1 MMSWDDYWKQYSIS
15 KAERWMIGE
24 RHRKLM
30 GWIDTL
36 PGEKKRVIEIGC
48 GFGSNIRRLKEERTD
63 IEAHALDFSEISVE
77 NIKDAVDHAHCG
89 DCQCT
94 GLPEGHF
101 DFIYS
106 SGLMEHFRDEDP
118 FVREMFRILKPG
130 GLMATFVPAK
140 WSLWKLYQLFC
151 KIGKRGGWIH
161 GYEKAYSKGQL
172 HHVLEKEG
180 WKIEE
185 DFGLDPFSFNGFSM
199 KLLNKSFDPVWKTS
213 PLSAGYTEICVLA
226 RKPL

>member
-15 KAERWMIGE
+15 KAERWMIGQ

-30 GWIDTL
+30 GWIDSL
-36 PGEKKRVIEIGC
+36 GGETKRVVEIGC

-77 NIKDAVDHAHCG
+77 NIKDAVDVAHRG
-89 DCQCT
+89 DCQAT

-106 SGLMEHFRDEDP
+106 SGLMEHFRDEGP
-118 FVREMFRILKPG
+118 FAREMFRILRPG
-130 GLMATFVPAK
+130 GLMATFVPAR
-140 WSLWKLYQLFC
+140 WSLWQLYQLLW
-151 KIGKRGGWIH
+151 KIGKPGGWIH

-172 HHVLEKEG
+172 HRVLEREG
-180 WKIEE
+180 WKVEE
-185 DFGLDPFSFNGFSM
+185 DFGLDPFSINGFAM
-199 KLLNKSFDPVWKTS
+199 KLLNRSFEPVWKTS
-213 PLSAGYTEICVLA
+213 PLSAGYTEICVLT
-226 RKPL
+226 RKPA

>member
-36 PGEKKRVIEIGC
+36 GGDKKRVIEIGC
-48 GFGSNIRRLKEERTD
+48 GFGSNIRRLKDERKD

-77 NIKDAVDHAHCG
+77 NIKAAVDQAHRG
-89 DCQCT
+89 DCQNT

-106 SGLMEHFRDEDP
+106 SGLMEHFRDEGP
-118 FVREMFRILKPG
+118 FAREMYRILKPG
-130 GLMATFVPAK
+130 GLMATFVPAR
-140 WSLWKLYQLFC
+140 WSIWQLYQLMW
-151 KIGKRGGWIH
+151 KLGRRGGWIH
-161 GYEKAYSKGQL
+161 GYEKAYSKAFL
-172 HHVLEKEG
+172 HRVMVKEG

-185 DFGLDPFSFNGFSM
+185 DFGLDPFSFNGFAM
-199 KLLNKSFDPVWKTS
+199 KLLNKSFEPAWKRS
-213 PLSAGYTEICVLA
+213 PLSAGYTEICVLT

>member
-24 RHRKLM
+24 RHAKLM
-30 GWIDTL
+30 GWIDSL
-36 PGEKKRVIEIGC
+36 GEGGKRVVEIGC
-48 GFGSNIRRLKEERTD
+48 GFGSNIRRLKDERTD

-77 NIKDAVDHAHCG
+77 NIRSAVDVVHRA
-89 DCQCT
+89 DCQNT

-106 SGLMEHFRDEDP
+106 SGLMEHFRDEGP
-118 FVREMFRILKPG
+118 FLREMRRILKPG
-130 GLMATFVPAK
+130 GLMATFVPAR
-140 WSLWKLYQLFC
+140 WSLWQLYQFMHL
-151 KIGKRGGWIH
+151 GHWIH
-161 GYEKAYSKGQL
+161 GYEKAYSRGFL
-172 HHVLEKEG
+172 RRVMEKEG

-185 DFGLDPFSFNGFSM
+185 EFGLDPFSFNGFAM
-199 KLLNKSFDPVWKTS
+199 KLLDKSFEPIWKTS
-213 PLSAGYTEICVLA
+213 PMSAGYTEICVLT